1 MDPQP
6 GYGAEGSNPSPRCFS
21 LRGRRRAGVN
31 NAPPV
36 PFAGYQSAPLL
47 QHPHVPDSPRHQ
59 HFGRSIVK
67 IEAAV
72 DLDAMIH
79 EVRNSGGIMLPDE
92 VLVTRRIRD
101 MGLLK

>member
-1 MDPQP
+1 MTESKITDEQADAAWER
-6 GYGAEGSNPSPRCFS
+6 YYAMTTRVKV
-21 LRGRRRAGVN
+21 LRELCGGDGIETRE
-31 NAPPV
+31 
-36 PFAGYQSAPLL
+36 
-47 QHPHVPDSPRHQ
+47 
-59 HFGRSIVK
+59 FGRKIVK
-67 IEAAV
+67 LEAAV